1 MKDEE
6 LKDFVSEIVTKAADT
21 MATRLEDRT
30 QTNLGDAL
38 NKLTN
43 QLTKVATQLDDY
55 IKRTGDQE
63 NRLRK
68 VEEII
73 STRTG
78 ILGVVSFLLTAGLTL
93 LAAYVGTR

>member
-73 STRTG
+73 SKRTG

>member
-93 LAAYVGTR
+93 LAAYVGNL

>member
-30 QTNLGDAL
+30 QSNLGDAL